1 MHIIVIS
8 FVWII
13 YIIDLY
19 VSCTFDLYIIV
30 ISFVWIVYMIDL
42 YVSCTFDLYILCYM
56 FHDLHCFL
64 FKIHSL

>member
-1 MHIIVIS
+1 M
-8 FVWII
+8 
-13 YIIDLY
+13 IDLY

-42 YVSCTFDLYILCYM
+42 YVSCTFNLYILCYM
-56 FHDLHCFL
+56 FHDLHYFL